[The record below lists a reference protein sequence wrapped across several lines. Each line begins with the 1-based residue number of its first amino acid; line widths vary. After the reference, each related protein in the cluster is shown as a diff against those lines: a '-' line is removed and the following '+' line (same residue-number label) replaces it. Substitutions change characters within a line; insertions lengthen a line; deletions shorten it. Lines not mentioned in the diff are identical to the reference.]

1 MKLVDNRTEE
11 HQIHLT
17 AEAEPSEVEKA
28 LDEAYRRLVD
38 KVEVPGFRKGKAPR
52 DILER
57 QIGEDALFNEAM
69 ESFLSQACVALVN
82 DNNIP
87 VYARPQVN
95 IIQKEP
101 LIFEAVIPQPPEVTL
116 GDFSQI
122 KMTPEPVEV
131 KDEEI
136 DHVIERLR
144 KQFAT
149 WEIADREAQMF
160 DMLVLD
166 INSEVEGKPFV
177 NENASSFQIMPDLP
191 FPTLGF
197 SEQVVG
203 MKAGEEK
210 EFTIM
215 VAENHANKSAAGK
228 EAHFKV
234 KLYEVR
240 EEKLA
245 ELDTAFAKTL
255 SPEFEDMEAVRKTIK
270 EDLSARDKDRK
281 RVVFEDKVMDAL
293 VDISEIGFPP
303 LLIDMEVDN
312 MVRQYVARLRRS
324 LRTDE
329 ELKSVLSM
337 TNEEK
342 LRQSYR
348 PRAIQQIKRTLVLS
362 KMSVQQGITASDE
375 EINEQIEALS
385 ANAGEKKEEQRRSLS
400 SDEGKEGIRDWII
413 TRKTINYLVEQAQTE

>member
-1 MKLVDNRTEE
+1 VKLVDNRTED
-11 HQIHLT
+11 HQVHLT
-17 AEAEPSEVEKA
+17 AEAEPAEVEKA

-57 QIGEDALFNEAM
+57 QIGEEALFNEAM

-101 LIFEAVIPQPPEVTL
+101 LIFEAIIPQPPEVTL
-116 GDFSQI
+116 GDFSQV

-131 KDEEI
+131 KEEEV
-136 DHVIERLR
+136 DRVVERLR

-149 WEIADREAQMF
+149 WEIVDREAQMF
-160 DMLVLD
+160 DMTVID
-166 INSEVEGKPFV
+166 ITSEVDGRTFV
-177 NENASSFQIMPDLP
+177 NEVAANFQIIPDLP
-191 FPTLGF
+191 YPTHGF
-197 SEQVVG
+197 AEQIVG
-203 MKAGEEK
+203 MKADEEK
-210 EFTIM
+210 EFTIT
-215 VAENHANKSAAGK
+215 VADNHEDKSAAGK

-234 KLYEVR
+234 RLYEVR
-240 EEKLA
+240 EEKPA
-245 ELDTAFAKTL
+245 ELSTAFAKTL
-255 SPEFEDMEAVRKTIK
+255 SPDFEDMDAVRNTIR
-270 EDLSARDKDRK
+270 EDLTAREKDRK
-281 RVVFEDKVMDAL
+281 RVAFEENVMDAL
-293 VDISEIGFPP
+293 VGISEIGFPP
-303 LLIDMEVDN
+303 LLVDIEVDR
-312 MVRQYVARLRRS
+312 MVQQYVARLRRS

-329 ELKSVLSM
+329 ELKSVLGM

-348 PRAIQQIKRTLVLS
+348 PRAVQQIKRTLVLAKVS
-362 KMSVQQGITASDE
+362 EEQKFAVSDE

-385 ANAGEKKEEQRRSLS
+385 ASAGEQKEERRRSLS
-400 SDEGKEGIRDWII
+400 SDEGKEGVRDWIL
-413 TRKTINYLVEQAQTE
+413 TRKTINYLAEQAQAE